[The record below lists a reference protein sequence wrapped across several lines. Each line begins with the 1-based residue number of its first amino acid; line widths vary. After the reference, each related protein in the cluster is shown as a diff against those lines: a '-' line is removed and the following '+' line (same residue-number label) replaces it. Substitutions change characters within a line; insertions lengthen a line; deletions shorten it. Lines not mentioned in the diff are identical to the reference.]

1 MGVTI
6 ECKKTGRSIDLGY
19 GGFSKLR
26 NKVAEL
32 VGNPF
37 AEHYLLLSEP
47 SVIFMIGDARKAYF
61 EKYNQETKKLII
73 AKKVHTKVADFLH
86 QSDCGGKIRYGACK
100 EILKVIGGYDDDV
113 LYGYC
118 GRSDCA
124 KFTDFKEILEDCV
137 ENKSD
142 LVWR

>member
-6 ECKKTGRSIDLGY
+6 TCKKTGRSIDLGY
-19 GGFSKLR
+19 SGFDNLR

-32 VGNPF
+32 VGDPF

-47 SVIFMIGDARKAYF
+47 SVPILGEARKAYF
-61 EKYNQETKKLII
+61 EKYDQKTEKLVTE
-73 AKKVHTKVADFLH
+73 KKVHIKIADFLY
-86 QSDCGGKIRYGACK
+86 QCDCDGKIRYGACK
-100 EILKVIGGYDDDV
+100 EILKVIGGYDDNI

-118 GRSDCA
+118 GRANCA
-124 KFTDFKEILEDCV
+124 KFSDFKAILKDCV

-142 LVWR
+142 MVWS